1 MPWLATGWVAP
12 FSEDNSY
19 INASENIEY
28 ESYSPFNSE
37 SHCFDQMR
45 SSAPKKVQIESRI
58 TFFSKF
64 FWENGKAKCDSEL
77 NENNFRI

>member
-45 SSAPKKVQIESRI
+45 SSAPKDELVNKKCQKKSKLKVE
-58 TFFSKF
+58 
-64 FWENGKAKCDSEL
+64 
-77 NENNFRI
+77 